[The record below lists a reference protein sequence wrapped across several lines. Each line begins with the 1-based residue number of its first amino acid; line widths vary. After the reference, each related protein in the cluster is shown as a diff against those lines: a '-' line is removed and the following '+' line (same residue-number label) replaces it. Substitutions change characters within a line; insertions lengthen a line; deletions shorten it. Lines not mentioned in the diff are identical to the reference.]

1 MINRLSSGYAVT
13 SNCVFWVNSEDEIE
27 IGAAACVDYST
38 FSTLIGHD
46 DYVDFVT
53 YERSALRFGVHVMT
67 INFRPGGAMAW
78 GRHLFIGVTNLTET
92 PCLKIGRE
100 LLGISH
106 CVRDFEGVE
115 SSLDAVVSEAKFRS
129 IGLADRVVT
138 LIGSVRWPGVV
149 CIKGCMGFSLE
160 V

>member
-1 MINRLSSGYAVT
+1 MDSAL
-13 SNCVFWVNSEDEIE
+13 DEIE
-27 IGAAACVDYST
+27 IGAGACVDYP
-38 FSTLIGHD
+38 TLIGHD
-46 DYVDFVT
+46 DYVNFVT

-67 INFRPGGAMAW
+67 INLRPGGAMAW

-92 PCLKIGRE
+92 PCMKIGRE

-115 SSLDAVVSEAKFRS
+115 SSLDAVVSKAKFRS
-129 IGLADRVVT
+129 IGLADGVVKF
-138 LIGSVRWPGVV
+138 IGSVRWAGVV